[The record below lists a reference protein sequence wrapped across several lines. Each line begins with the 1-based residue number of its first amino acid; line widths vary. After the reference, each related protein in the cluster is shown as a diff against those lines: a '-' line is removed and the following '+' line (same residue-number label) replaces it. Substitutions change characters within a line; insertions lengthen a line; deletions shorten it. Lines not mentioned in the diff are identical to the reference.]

1 MRLLLLSLTIAVLLH
16 LTAALSC
23 IECTDEDRH
32 ECAKMN
38 AALRCKD
45 RYKPPCSGYCDCEA
59 CSKGLGQECGGPW
72 GVAGQCQKHLK
83 CQPPND
89 LGRYMWGYTGTCQ
102 KKRQPGSG
110 Y

>member
-1 MRLLLLSLTIAVLLH
+1 MRLLLLSLMMAVLLH
-16 LTAALSC
+16 LTTALSC

-32 ECAKMN
+32 ECAKRN
-38 AALRCKD
+38 AALKCQD

-72 GVAGQCQKHLK
+72 GVDGQCQKHLK
-83 CQPPND
+83 CQPAND